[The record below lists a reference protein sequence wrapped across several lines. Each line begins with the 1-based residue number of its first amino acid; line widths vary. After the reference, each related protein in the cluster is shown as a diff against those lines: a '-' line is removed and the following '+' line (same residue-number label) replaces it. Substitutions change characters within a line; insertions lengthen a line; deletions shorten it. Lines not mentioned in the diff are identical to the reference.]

1 MCDLNFKCTYPVGV
15 WICVCVFSSLFDFFF
30 ISKWFPQDVN
40 SQWKAKS
47 FWIDVYSFICCI
59 IIVPK
64 VFHLVFFS
72 FPSFMHIQ
80 CLKELLTSTGFS
92 HDLLL

>member
-1 MCDLNFKCTYPVGV
+1 MYM
-15 WICVCVFSSLFDFFF
+15 CVCIFSSLFDFF
-30 ISKWFPQDVN
+30 ICKWFPQDVN

-59 IIVPK
+59 IIVSK
-64 VFHLVFFS
+64 LFCFFS
-72 FPSFMHIQ
+72 FPSFINIQ

-92 HDLLL
+92 HNLLFFF